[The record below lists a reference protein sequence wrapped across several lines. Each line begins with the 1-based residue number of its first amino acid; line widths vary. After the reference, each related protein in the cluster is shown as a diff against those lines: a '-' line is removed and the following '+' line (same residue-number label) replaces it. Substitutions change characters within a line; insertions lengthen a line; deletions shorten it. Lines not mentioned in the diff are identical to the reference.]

1 MQQASLAYGLTPLL
15 DAADLSIERGERIC
29 IVGRNGAGKST
40 LLKVIAGFIELD
52 SGHINPSNSAKI
64 SYMPQDPPES
74 STQTVYDYVAEGLA
88 EIGQKLIEYHHLTQ
102 GDMDDNALAKM
113 AQLQEYI
120 DHHQGW
126 QLNMRIEQ
134 ELTRLDLDADAPLNA
149 LSGGWLRRAALAKA
163 LVIEPDILLLD
174 EPTNHI
180 DIEMVLW
187 LENFLLDFAG
197 AIVFISHDRRF
208 IRALAT
214 RIIDLDRG
222 QLTSWPGEYQTYLQ
236 RKEELLAVEE
246 KQNALFDKRLSEE
259 ERWIRQGIKA
269 RRTRNE
275 GRVRSLLAMREER
288 QNRIQRKGNAK
299 VAIAQQE
306 RSGKIIFEGEQVFFQ
321 LPEKILIENFDVSL
335 MRGDRIALVGP
346 NGCGKT
352 TLINL
357 LLGKIKPTQGTI
369 RCGTKLD
376 IAYFDQTRAVLDLDK
391 TVMDNVAQGAQ
402 DVDVNGRKRHILGYL
417 QDYLFEPARA
427 RTPVRSLSGG
437 EKNRL
442 LLAKLFL
449 KPSNLLI
456 LDEPTNDLDVET
468 LELLEEKIA
477 EYQGSILLVSHD
489 REFID
494 KTVTECWWFTG
505 EGHIEKR
512 VGGFSDNQVV
522 MTQKKSPESAPITK
536 RQKSEKPVSA
546 KKKAAIKPKI
556 TYSQRKELQSLP
568 STIESLEAELEAL
581 QNQVNDPTFFTQASD
596 VTEPVLKHIVQTQEK
611 LEQAFARWEALEALE
626 NEE

>member
-1 MQQASLAYGLTPLL
+1 MSFFQMQQASLAYGLTPLL

-74 STQTVYDYVAEGLA
+74 SEQTIYDYVAEGLA
-88 EIGQKLIEYHHLTQ
+88 DVGQKLIEYHHLTQ
-102 GDMDDNALAKM
+102 GELDDAALARM
-113 AQLQEYI
+113 AELQEYI

-126 QLNMRIEQ
+126 QLNTRIEQ
-134 ELTRLDLDADAPLNA
+134 ELTRLELNADAPLNS

-180 DIEMVLW
+180 DIDMVQW
-187 LENFLLDFAG
+187 LESFLLDFAG

-208 IRALAT
+208 IRSLAT

-222 QLTSWPGEYQTYLQ
+222 QLTSWPGDYATYLQ

-288 QNRIQRKGNAK
+288 KNRINRKGNAK

-306 RSGKIIFEGEQVFFQ
+306 RSGKIIFEGEQVSFQ
-321 LPEKILIENFDVSL
+321 LPEKTLIENFDVSL

-357 LLGKIKPTQGTI
+357 LLGNIKPTQGSI

-391 TVMDNVAQGAQ
+391 TVMDNVAEGAQ
-402 DVDVNGRKRHILGYL
+402 DVEVNGRKRHILGYL

-468 LELLEEKIA
+468 LELLEEK
-477 EYQGSILLVSHD
+477 
-489 REFID
+489 
-494 KTVTECWWFTG
+494 
-505 EGHIEKR
+505 
-512 VGGFSDNQVV
+512 
-522 MTQKKSPESAPITK
+522 
-536 RQKSEKPVSA
+536 
-546 KKKAAIKPKI
+546 
-556 TYSQRKELQSLP
+556 
-568 STIESLEAELEAL
+568 
-581 QNQVNDPTFFTQASD
+581 
-596 VTEPVLKHIVQTQEK
+596 
-611 LEQAFARWEALEALE
+611 
-626 NEE
+626 